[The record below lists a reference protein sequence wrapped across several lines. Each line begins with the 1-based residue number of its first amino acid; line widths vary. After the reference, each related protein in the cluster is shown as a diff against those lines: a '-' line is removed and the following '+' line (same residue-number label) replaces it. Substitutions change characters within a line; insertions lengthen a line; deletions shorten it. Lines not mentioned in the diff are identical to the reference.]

1 MEEIKTVQS
10 QKEGTETLVSVRVNK
25 TENMQEYKK
34 QYYLKHKDHLNEIMM
49 KEVECVCGFKT
60 ASCNLARHQK
70 SKLHLKKFNLKNL
83 QISSNL

>member
-1 MEEIKTVQS
+1 MEEIKET
-10 QKEGTETLVSVRVNK
+10 KETKETKVKK

-34 QYYLKHKDHLNEIMM
+34 QYYLKHKEHLHEIMM

-70 SKLHLKKFNLKNL
+70 SKLHLKKFNLK
-83 QISSNL
+83 SETKVSEPS

>member
-10 QKEGTETLVSVRVNK
+10 QPIKVKVNK
-25 TENMQEYKK
+25 TENMVEYKK

-70 SKLHLKKFNLKNL
+70 SKLHLKKFNLKAGVKETPTTF
-83 QISSNL
+83 

>member
-1 MEEIKTVQS
+1 MEEIKNEEM
-10 QKEGTETLVSVRVNK
+10 KETKIKVKK

-60 ASCNLARHQK
+60 ASCNLGRHQK
-70 SKLHLKKFNLKNL
+70 SKLHLKKFNLKVGVKETL
-83 QISSNL
+83 PSLSS

>member
-1 MEEIKTVQS
+1 MEEIKTTRGAVDMS
-10 QKEGTETLVSVRVNK
+10 TNEIKIKVNK

-49 KEVECVCGFKT
+49 KEVECICGFKT

-83 QISSNL
+83 QILI

>member
-1 MEEIKTVQS
+1 MEEIKTVQPKAVDKQS
-10 QKEGTETLVSVRVNK
+10 HPIKMKK